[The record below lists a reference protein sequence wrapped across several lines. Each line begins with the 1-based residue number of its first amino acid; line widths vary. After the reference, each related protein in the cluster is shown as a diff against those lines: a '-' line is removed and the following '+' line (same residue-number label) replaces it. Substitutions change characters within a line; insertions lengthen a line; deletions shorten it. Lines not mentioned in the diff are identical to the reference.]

1 MYKDDY
7 KRTFSRVRPSAEFD
21 PEEIYMK
28 ANQKHTPMR
37 RAVSVALAAVL
48 LLALSVTAYATDLFG
63 IKDFIMPD
71 DYQSDFVIENE
82 SPDASTYQTIAIS
95 GYASSPEAKASAE
108 WEAFYWDYTMNN
120 VIPNDN
126 VDGLP
131 EQAGYYGAYNQEM
144 YDKLLE
150 IAERYGLKLVE
161 NMENGERAGHLLEIA
176 ERDGLKLVADTENG
190 KRAGHL
196 LDGKEWFYYA
206 YANGNFKE
214 EGDFVASDGVTIA
227 YSLARH
233 VKGYLS
239 TITLDILDAGEWK
252 SWNYTTS
259 TGDVAAVGLS
269 GDLTAKDGSSLGYR
283 GLILVDLGDC
293 FVSVLVTEW
302 DEPIP
307 ESAMQE
313 LAENIDYAR
322 LAAIE

>member
-1 MYKDDY
+1 MFKNNYQH
-7 KRTFSRVRPSAEFD
+7 TFSQVRPIREFD

-37 RAVSVALAAVL
+37 RAVSVALAAAL
-48 LLALSVTAYATDLFG
+48 LLALSLTAYATDLFG

-71 DYQSDFVIENE
+71 DYQSDFAIENE
-82 SPDASTYQTIAIS
+82 APDASTYQTIAIS

-108 WEAFYWDYTMNN
+108 WEDFYWEYVANN
-120 VIPNDN
+120 EIPNEN

-131 EQAGYYGAYNQEM
+131 EQAGYYGAYNREM
-144 YDKLLE
+144 YEKLLE
-150 IAERYGLKLVE
+150 IADMYDLALVE
-161 NMENGERAGHLLEIA
+161 NI
-176 ERDGLKLVADTENG
+176 ENG

-196 LDGKEWFYYA
+196 SDGKEWYYYS

-214 EGDFVASDGVTIA
+214 EGDFVASDGVTVS

-239 TITLDILDAGEWK
+239 TITLDILDAENWK
-252 SWNYTTS
+252 SWNYTTPA
-259 TGDVAAVGLS
+259 GDAAAVGLS
-269 GDLTAKDGSSLGYR
+269 GDLTAKDGSALGNR

-302 DEPIP
+302 GEPIT
-307 ESAMQE
+307 ETAMQE

>member
-1 MYKDDY
+1 MFKDDY
-7 KRTFSRVRPSAEFD
+7 KRTLSGVRPSAEFD

-28 ANQKHTPMR
+28 ANKKTTPMR
-37 RAVSVALAAVL
+37 RVVSVALAAAL
-48 LLALSVTAYATDLFG
+48 LLTLSLTAYATDLFG

-131 EQAGYYGAYNQEM
+131 EQAGYYGAYNREM

-150 IAERYGLKLVE
+150 IADRYGLKLVDGFEGGKSESKIKDGE
-161 NMENGERAGHLLEIA
+161 NNSYYVYANGNFKEASYLKDGEN
-176 ERDGLKLVADTENG
+176 NS
-190 KRAGHL
+190 
-196 LDGKEWFYYA
+196 YYA

-214 EGDFVASDGVTIA
+214 EGDFVASDGMTIA

-269 GDLTAKDGSSLGYR
+269 GDLTAKDGSSLGNR

>member
-1 MYKDDY
+1 MFKEDY
-7 KRTFSRVRPSAEFD
+7 KRTFSAVRPSAEFD

-28 ANQKHTPMR
+28 ANKKPTPMR

-131 EQAGYYGAYNQEM
+131 EQAGYYGAYNREM

-161 NMENGERAGHLLEIA
+161 GF
-176 ERDGLKLVADTENG
+176 ENG

-206 YANGNFKE
+206 YENGNFKE
-214 EGDFVASDGVTIA
+214 EGSFTASDGVMVD

-233 VKGYLS
+233 VKGYMS
-239 TITLDILDAGEWK
+239 TITLDILDAQGWK
-252 SWNYTTS
+252 SWNHTTPA
-259 TGDVAAVGLS
+259 GDAVAVGLS
-269 GDLTAKDGSSLGYR
+269 GDLTAKDGSALGNR

-293 FVSVLVTEW
+293 FVSVLVMEW
-302 DEPIP
+302 EQPIS
-307 ESAMQE
+307 ETAMQE
-313 LAENIDYAR
+313 LAENLDYAR
-322 LAAIE
+322 LATVH

>member
-1 MYKDDY
+1 MFKDDY
-7 KRTFSRVRPSAEFD
+7 KRTFSGVRPSAEFD

-28 ANQKHTPMR
+28 ANKKPTPMR

-71 DYQSDFVIENE
+71 NYQSGFEIENE
-82 SPDASTYQTIAIS
+82 SHDASTYQTIAIS

-108 WEAFYWDYTMNN
+108 WEDYYWGCLM
-120 VIPNDN
+120 DN
-126 VDGLP
+126 TIADEDGLP
-131 EQAGYYGAYNQEM
+131 QQAGYYGAFNREM

-150 IAERYGLKLVE
+150 IASKYSLKLVE
-161 NMENGERAGHLLEIA
+161 GFEHGNRARHLKDGEN
-176 ERDGLKLVADTENG
+176 TS
-190 KRAGHL
+190 
-196 LDGKEWFYYA
+196 YYA

-214 EGDFVASDGVTIA
+214 EGCFVASDGVTVD
-227 YSLARH
+227 YSIARH

-239 TITLDILDAGEWK
+239 TITLDILDAEGWK
-252 SWNYTTS
+252 SWNYTTP

-269 GDLTAKDGSSLGYR
+269 GDLTAKDGSSLGNR

>member
-1 MYKDDY
+1 MFKEDY
-7 KRTFSRVRPSAEFD
+7 KRTFSAVRPSAEFD

-37 RAVSVALAAVL
+37 RAVSVALAAAL
-48 LLALSVTAYATDLFG
+48 LLALSLTAYATDLFG

-71 DYQSDFVIENE
+71 DYQSDFAIENE
-82 SPDASTYQTIAIS
+82 APDASTYQTIAIS

-108 WEAFYWDYTMNN
+108 WEDFYWEYVANN
-120 VIPNDN
+120 EIPNEN

-131 EQAGYYGAYNQEM
+131 EQAGYYGAYNREM
-144 YDKLLE
+144 YEKLLE
-150 IAERYGLKLVE
+150 IADMYDLALVE
-161 NMENGERAGHLLEIA
+161 NI
-176 ERDGLKLVADTENG
+176 ENG

-196 LDGKEWFYYA
+196 SDGKEWYYYS

-214 EGDFVASDGVTIA
+214 EGDFVASYGVTVS

-239 TITLDILDAGEWK
+239 TITLDILDAENWK
-252 SWNYTTS
+252 SWNYTTPA
-259 TGDVAAVGLS
+259 GDAAAVGLS
-269 GDLTAKDGSSLGYR
+269 GDLTAKDGSALGNR

-302 DEPIP
+302 GEPIT
-307 ESAMQE
+307 ETAMQE

>member
-1 MYKDDY
+1 MFKDDY
-7 KRTFSRVRPSAEFD
+7 KRTFSGVRPSAEFD

-37 RAVSVALAAVL
+37 RVVSVALAAAL
-48 LLALSVTAYATDLFG
+48 LLALSMTAYATDLFG

-131 EQAGYYGAYNQEM
+131 EQAGYYGAYNREM

-150 IAERYGLKLVE
+150 IADRYGLKLVE
-161 NMENGERAGHLLEIA
+161 NI
-176 ERDGLKLVADTENG
+176 ENG

-214 EGDFVASDGVTIA
+214 EGDFVSSDGMTID

-269 GDLTAKDGSSLGYR
+269 GDLTAKDGSSLGNR
-283 GLILVDLGDC
+283 GLILVDLGD
-293 FVSVLVTEW
+293 
-302 DEPIP
+302 
-307 ESAMQE
+307 
-313 LAENIDYAR
+313 
-322 LAAIE
+322 

>member
-1 MYKDDY
+1 MFKDDY
-7 KRTFSRVRPSAEFD
+7 KRTFSGVRPSAEFD

-71 DYQSDFVIENE
+71 DYQSGPTLENE

-108 WEAFYWDYTMNN
+108 WENFYWEYVANN
-120 VIPNDN
+120 EIPNEN

-131 EQAGYYGAYNQEM
+131 EQAGYYGAYNREM
-144 YDKLLE
+144 YEKLLE
-150 IAERYGLKLVE
+150 IADKYDLALVE
-161 NMENGERAGHLLEIA
+161 NI
-176 ERDGLKLVADTENG
+176 ENG

-206 YANGNFKE
+206 YENGNFKE

-269 GDLTAKDGSSLGYR
+269 GDLTAKDGSSLGNR

-302 DEPIP
+302 GEPIP

>member
-1 MYKDDY
+1 MFKDDY
-7 KRTFSRVRPSAEFD
+7 KRTFSGVRPSAEFD

-28 ANQKHTPMR
+28 ANKKPTPMR
-37 RAVSVALAAVL
+37 RAVSVALAAAL
-48 LLALSVTAYATDLFG
+48 LLALSLTAYATDLFG

-131 EQAGYYGAYNQEM
+131 EQAGYYGAYNREM

-150 IAERYGLKLVE
+150 IADRYGLKLVE
-161 NMENGERAGHLLEIA
+161 NI
-176 ERDGLKLVADTENG
+176 ENG

-214 EGDFVASDGVTIA
+214 EGDFVSSDGMTIA

-269 GDLTAKDGSSLGYR
+269 GDLTAKDGSSLGNR

-302 DEPIP
+302 GEPIP